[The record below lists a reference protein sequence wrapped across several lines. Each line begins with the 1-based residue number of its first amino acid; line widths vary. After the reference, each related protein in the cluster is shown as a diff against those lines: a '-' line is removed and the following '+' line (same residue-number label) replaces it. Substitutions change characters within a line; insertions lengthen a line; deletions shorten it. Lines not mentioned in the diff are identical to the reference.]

1 MILDTSVVLDL
12 LRDDTAA
19 VDRVRELETDGI
31 PQRLSAM
38 TLYELHW
45 GLGYSDRSAEEL
57 AEIEAVVESRTL
69 YDVTPEIIRK
79 AGRIGGG
86 LRKEGRPLNDP
97 GAEIIGATGIVHD
110 EAVLTGNPDDFERI
124 DCLSVVRY

>member
-12 LRDDTAA
+12 MRDDRDA
-19 VDRVRELETDGI
+19 VERVRELETDGI
-31 PQRLSAM
+31 AQRLSAM

-45 GLGYSDRSAEEL
+45 GLGYTDRSAEER

-69 YDVTPEIIRK
+69 YDVTPEILRK

-86 LRKEGRPLNDP
+86 LRSEGLPLDDP
-97 GAEIIGATGIVHD
+97 GDEIIGATGVVHD
-110 EAVLTGNPDDFERI
+110 EPVLTANPTDFRRI
-124 DCLSVVRY
+124 DGLSVDTY